1 MKKSLLLILFVA
13 CFISSASYA
22 EQRTIARLHVSNG
35 VFSIMTPIGQGGGLE
50 SSIGPFI
57 FETGIYQGDYSNI
70 LNNHIVS
77 WQFGFFGP
85 VYNYT
90 AAFNPLNTADTGGP
104 VPTGF
109 ADDQAN
115 TITMDLSSWFAW
127 WNGTTFNQGN
137 PAASGTYDP
146 ASGAFTLNWSKLIVG
161 GPFDGTTGYW
171 QLNGFVE
178 LSDGPVPFVP
188 VVEIEGATNLECNEH
203 GGTRVTANL
212 SFTQNDSTVSG
223 ITWYM
228 DDAVIGTDSMSIN
241 QLIPLGTHTIRAEV
255 TLDNGQ
261 IGTAVDMVT
270 VNDTQR
276 PNINVAFVDSR
287 SGDVVTSITS
297 KAVNWITASI
307 VATDTCDPNPVIYNN
322 MGGFTV
328 NDGDLLKVQG
338 NNGTVQLTTDTLR
351 LQASARDAANRTA
364 VGYAELLVTP

>member
-1 MKKSLLLILFVA
+1 MKKSLLLTLFI
-13 CFISSASYA
+13 CFISSAVYA
-22 EQRTIARLHVSNG
+22 EQQSVARLHVSNG
-35 VFSIMTPIGQGGGLE
+35 IFSIMTPIGQGGVE
-50 SSIGPFI
+50 STIGPFI
-57 FETGIYQGDYSNI
+57 LETGVYQGDYGNI
-70 LNNHIVS
+70 LNDHIVS
-77 WQFGFFGP
+77 WQFSFFGP

-90 AAFNPLNTADTGGP
+90 AAFNPLYGADTGGP

-109 ADDQAN
+109 IDDQTN

-137 PAASGTYDP
+137 SATGSYDP
-146 ASGAFTLNWSKLIVG
+146 TSGAFTLNWSKVIVG
-161 GPFDGTTGYW
+161 GPFNGTTGYW

-178 LSDGPVPFVP
+178 LNDGPVPFVP
-188 VVEIEGATNLECNEH
+188 VVEIEGANNLECNEH
-203 GGTRVTANL
+203 GGTKVTANL
-212 SFTQNDSTVSG
+212 SFTQNESPVSS

-228 DDAVIGTDSMSIN
+228 DDTVIGTDAMTIN

-261 IGTAVDMVT
+261 TGTAVDMVT

-276 PNINVAFVDSR
+276 PDINVAFIDSR

-307 VATDTCDPNPVIYNN
+307 IATDACDPNPVIYNN
-322 MGGFTV
+322 MGGFAV
-328 NDGDLLKVQG
+328 NNGDLLKVQG

-351 LQASARDAANRTA
+351 LQASARDSANRTA
-364 VGYAELLVTP
+364 VGHAELLVTP